1 MWCLG
6 HFVRVLIYCVVSVS
20 PSRVLKIFESCDVVG
35 CSFID
40 NLYQVIT
47 VIRSEEARRVGVAF
61 VK

>member
-1 MWCLG
+1 M
-6 HFVRVLIYCVVSVS
+6 RVLIYCVVSVS

-47 VIRSEEARRVGVAF
+47 VIRSEEPRGVGVAF

>member
-1 MWCLG
+1 M
-6 HFVRVLIYCVVSVS
+6 RVLFYRVVSVS
-20 PSRVLKIFESCDVVG
+20 PSRVVKIFESCDVVG

-47 VIRSEEARRVGVAF
+47 VIRSEEPRGVGVAF